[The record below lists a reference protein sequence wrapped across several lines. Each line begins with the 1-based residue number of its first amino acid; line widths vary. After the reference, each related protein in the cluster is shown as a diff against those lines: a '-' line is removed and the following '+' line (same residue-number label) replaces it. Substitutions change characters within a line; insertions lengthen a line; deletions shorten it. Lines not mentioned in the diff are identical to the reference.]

1 MATSETNRVRRF
13 SLPELADE
21 RADEAISAFLSG
33 PEHRRGRPDGGS
45 VEIAEA
51 GPFTSLASRLAWNEA
66 LNRESARSRRYQ
78 RPAAIVVVAAGATA
92 NAAAAADQWLTR
104 VAAPIAH
111 AIRRGVRD
119 ADLVTRTATATF
131 QILLPETTE
140 LQATRFADRVAADCN
155 VWLRAM
161 SAPIHMRVAA
171 AGTSADTTIEDAL
184 ERTLRAIKIA

>member
-33 PEHRRGRPDGGS
+33 PENRRGRPDGGS
-45 VEIAEA
+45 VTMAEA
-51 GPFTSLASRLAWNEA
+51 GPFTGLASRLAWNEA
-66 LNRESARSRRYQ
+66 LSRESARSRRYQ
-78 RPAAIVVVAAGATA
+78 RPTAIVVVAAGSSAS
-92 NAAAAADQWLTR
+92 AASADQWLAR

-111 AIRRGVRD
+111 AVRRGVRD

-140 LQATRFADRVAADCN
+140 LQARRFADRVVADCD
-155 VWLRAM
+155 VWLQAM
-161 SAPIHMRVAA
+161 SAPIQMRSAA
-171 AGTSADTTIEDAL
+171 AGTSADATIEDAL
-184 ERTLRAIKIA
+184 ERALQAVKIA

>member
-33 PEHRRGRPDGGS
+33 PENRRGRPDGGS
-45 VEIAEA
+45 VTMAEA

-78 RPAAIVVVAAGATA
+78 RPAAIVVVAAGSSATA
-92 NAAAAADQWLTR
+92 ASADQWLAR

-111 AIRRGVRD
+111 AVRRGVRD
-119 ADLVTRTATATF
+119 ADLVTRTSTATF

-140 LQATRFADRVAADCN
+140 LQARRFADRVVADCD

-161 SAPIHMRVAA
+161 SAPIHMRAAA
-171 AGTSADTTIEDAL
+171 AGTSAEETIEAAL
-184 ERTLRAIKIA
+184 ERALRASWIA